1 MSAGEALASE
11 VAVGHRSTHS
21 THIGATR
28 ATGVCCAM
36 ISDNRTPQ
44 GVVSVFRHGKGRAER
59 RNQRATTSIAARS
72 RSLFLVVILVRLDV
86 RVGVAGEFLTLG
98 FFRDLNVPLIGL
110 GQQVFDVRR
119 GFGQSIEDELE

>member
-36 ISDNRTPQ
+36 ISDNKTPH
-44 GVVSVFRHGKGRAER
+44 GVVPGSRHGNGRAER
-59 RNQRATTSIAARS
+59 RNHRATITIAARS

-86 RVGVAGEFLTLG
+86 RVGVAGEFLALG
-98 FFRDLNVPLIGL
+98 FFRDLNVTLIGL
-110 GQQVFDVRR
+110 GQKVFDVR
-119 GFGQSIEDELE
+119 